1 MFSLAGRSRFNR
13 SFSSFLPVSIVCDVI
28 SYHGIRQTVVCG
40 CCGKSLFIG
49 EWWHRGGK
57 RMPVSRFFGRLRSL
71 GTGLRYN
78 PVNSFT
84 RSCWPISFDV
94 FVFKRKEEKR
104 LEWIQQQLL
113 LLLWRGRN
121 KTRDLWEIIS
131 RLDVNVF
138 QVFSFFFFLFA
149 SSSFTSFCRY
159 LPISARKWQRGITSC

>member
-1 MFSLAGRSRFNR
+1 MKYGAKEQYSTKKIFLPMFSLAGRSRFNL

-94 FVFKRKEEKR
+94 FVFKRKEEKDWNGSSSSCCCCCGAGEIR
-104 LEWIQQQLL
+104 LEIYE
-113 LLLWRGRN
+113 R
-121 KTRDLWEIIS
+121 
-131 RLDVNVF
+131 
-138 QVFSFFFFLFA
+138 
-149 SSSFTSFCRY
+149 
-159 LPISARKWQRGITSC
+159 